1 VRLLIAILLAAAV
14 PLASAQTIIEKAK
27 SEQAKKSAAAAKAND
42 QKKAEAAKAEAAKAA
57 AAKKKAQPQSGGEKM
72 NEMMRNKGKPPA
84 K

>member
-1 VRLLIAILLAAAV
+1 MRLLLAILLAAAV
-14 PLASAQTIIEKAK
+14 PLAFGQTIIDKAK
-27 SEQAKKSAAAAKAND
+27 SEQAKQNAAAAKAN
-42 QKKAEAAKAEAAKAA
+42 AAKAA